1 MPKSALKLLAVL
13 LVVTAASAVSGPAW
27 ALEADA
33 QAPMHGQSRV
43 APSGEWIVAPG
54 ESPRSLAQLL
64 YPQQP
69 GVQRRFIAALA
80 DANPALGIDASGSQ
94 PLEVGTLLQMPDWR
108 AMSGRGE
115 GSRRESRVAPVG
127 SSADTVVLREQAP
140 TVRASQANPAQA
152 IPEGR
157 PRASADAASMPRL
170 RLSTHLAVG
179 TEASDQLRQILRLEY
194 RLLTTLNE
202 QLSALATSPSA
213 ALPALPEPQR
223 ATPPLQQAAAIAAP
237 PAPLPQAT
245 SSAAAAS
252 VPATE
257 NPPAAIST
265 QAPPTPPVPV
275 KIREVPAPVPVVEE
289 SSDATDWVYAIGLGA
304 AAVLL
309 LLIWRV
315 LRRRRTPVDEP
326 QNFEMAQTVL
336 LEHPLPAESAAV
348 LPSGDKPGGP
358 LPVSSAPAAP
368 AMPAIPAIPAE
379 AAVAD
384 ANPVMELAEIML
396 SFGRIQGAAQT
407 LQEYIEAN
415 PKEALQPWVK
425 LLDIYRTG
433 DMHAEFDALA
443 HKLNKNFN
451 VEVQHWEAQAV
462 PLAET
467 ETEEQLPKATTLE
480 ELPHICA
487 QLVARWVLPDCLDY
501 LHQLLRDNRGGQR
514 SGFTLPVVQE
524 ILLLIDILVD
534 REAA

>member
-1 MPKSALKLLAVL
+1 MPKSALKVLATL
-13 LVVTAASAVSGPAW
+13 LVVAAASAASLSAW
-27 ALEADA
+27 AIETDA
-33 QAPMHGQSRV
+33 QAPMYGQSRV
-43 APSGEWIVAPG
+43 APSGEWIIAPG

-69 GVQRRFIAALA
+69 GIQRRFIAALA
-80 DANPALGIDASGSQ
+80 EANPALGIDASGSQ

-108 AMSGRGE
+108 AMSGRE
-115 GSRRESRVAPVG
+115 ESPRRESRVTPAG
-127 SSADTVVLREQAP
+127 SSTDTAVGREQAP
-140 TVRASQANPAQA
+140 TVRASQANLAQA
-152 IPEGR
+152 IPDSR
-157 PRASADAASMPRL
+157 RRAFSDAASMPRL
-170 RLSTHLAVG
+170 RLSTNLATG

-202 QLSALATSPSA
+202 QLSALATPPSA
-213 ALPALPEPQR
+213 ELPALPEPQR
-223 ATPPLQQAAAIAAP
+223 TTPPLQQAALSAAP

-245 SSAAAAS
+245 SLAAAAS

-257 NPPAAIST
+257 NLLAPILPPA
-265 QAPPTPPVPV
+265 PV
-275 KIREVPAPVPVVEE
+275 KIREVPAPAPVGEA
-289 SSDATDWVYAIGLGA
+289 SSDATEWGYAIGLGA
-304 AAVLL
+304 AVLL
-309 LLIWRV
+309 LVGLV
-315 LRRRRTPVDEP
+315 LRRRRVPVDEP

-336 LEHPLPAESAAV
+336 LEHPLPAESAAIRS
-348 LPSGDKPGGP
+348 SGDKPGEP
-358 LPVSSAPAAP
+358 TPVSRGPAAP
-368 AMPAIPAIPAE
+368 PMSAE
-379 AAVAD
+379 PEVAD
-384 ANPVMELAEIML
+384 ANPNPVMELAEIML
-396 SFGRIQGAAQT
+396 SFGRLQGAAQT

-451 VEVQHWEAQAV
+451 VEVQHWDEQAV

>member
-1 MPKSALKLLAVL
+1 
-13 LVVTAASAVSGPAW
+13 
-27 ALEADA
+27 
-33 QAPMHGQSRV
+33 
-43 APSGEWIVAPG
+43 
-54 ESPRSLAQLL
+54 
-64 YPQQP
+64 
-69 GVQRRFIAALA
+69 
-80 DANPALGIDASGSQ
+80 
-94 PLEVGTLLQMPDWR
+94 
-108 AMSGRGE
+108 
-115 GSRRESRVAPVG
+115 
-127 SSADTVVLREQAP
+127 
-140 TVRASQANPAQA
+140 
-152 IPEGR
+152 
-157 PRASADAASMPRL
+157 
-170 RLSTHLAVG
+170 
-179 TEASDQLRQILRLEY
+179 
-194 RLLTTLNE
+194 
-202 QLSALATSPSA
+202 
-213 ALPALPEPQR
+213 LPALPEPQR